1 MTDKWKKLEG
11 REVKLK
17 IENILG
23 IFLTPQG
30 WNDQNKKA
38 KNTERQRERERERE
52 REKKCWNIKQNKQ
65 THKRNLKQK

>member
-38 KNTERQRERERERE
+38 KNTERERERQ
-52 REKKCWNIKQNKQ
+52 REKMLE
-65 THKRNLKQK
+65 HKIE

>member
-38 KNTERQRERERERE
+38 KNTEREREREK
-52 REKKCWNIKQNKQ
+52 KKCWNIKQNKQ
-65 THKRNLKQK
+65 PHKRNLKQK